1 MATAKDLSIDNK
13 IVKKLYPTSNM
24 EDQLVFIFDSDPNL
38 CMLKNKISIHFKIE
52 LPENYVPEN
61 GFASKQFSQLAVEIN
76 SQTVSNNKVKYDK
89 IIIYPNFQLYLGVS
103 IFLQIG

>member
-1 MATAKDLSIDNK
+1 MANAKDLAMDNK

-38 CMLKNKISIHFKIE
+38 CMVKNKIAIHFKIE

-61 GFASKQFSQLAVEIN
+61 GFAAKQFSQLAVEIN
-76 SQTVSNNKVKYDK
+76 SQTVSNNKVKYGGIYL
-89 IIIYPNFQLYLGVS
+89 II
-103 IFLQIG
+103 